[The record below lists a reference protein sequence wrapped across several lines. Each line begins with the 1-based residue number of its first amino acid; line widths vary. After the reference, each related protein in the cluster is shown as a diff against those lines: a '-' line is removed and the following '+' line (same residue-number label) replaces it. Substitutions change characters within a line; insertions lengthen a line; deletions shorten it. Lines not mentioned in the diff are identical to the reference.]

1 MIDLRRESF
10 VGFFEHVFKLK
21 SLLER
26 LKRDFDYCE
35 IVFFC
40 SHATYGFLISTRYFA
55 HLDGLSAENMIPH
68 LLSFAI
74 SI

>member
-1 MIDLRRESF
+1 MQHLQYGNYDIRYMVYVRRMADI
-10 VGFFEHVFKLK
+10 K
-21 SLLER
+21 
-26 LKRDFDYCE
+26 
-35 IVFFC
+35 
-40 SHATYGFLISTRYFA
+40 ATYRFLISTRYFA